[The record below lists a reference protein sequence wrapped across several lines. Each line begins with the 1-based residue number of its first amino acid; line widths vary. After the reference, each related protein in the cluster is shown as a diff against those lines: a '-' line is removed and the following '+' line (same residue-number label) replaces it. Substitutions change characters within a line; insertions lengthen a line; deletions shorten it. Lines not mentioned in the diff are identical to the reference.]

1 MLKGGLM
8 LHSTA
13 DQHTTK
19 NCTPWDLWEDYTP
32 TQKANLKQFAMASF
46 DALQVI
52 QSDNI
57 PSTGFSGPGK
67 SARVLWIT
75 ARVHHCGHISLGWTM
90 AGFLKTRVTL
100 WCVSLSLMLTNL
112 G

>member
-13 DQHTTK
+13 DPHTTK
-19 NCTPWDLWEDYTP
+19 NCTLWDHWEDYTP

-52 QSDNI
+52 
-57 PSTGFSGPGK
+57 
-67 SARVLWIT
+67 
-75 ARVHHCGHISLGWTM
+75 HCLSFRFIFLILSQALVFLDLENRPECCGQQPAFTIVVIQAW
-90 AGFLKTRVTL
+90 AGQWLDSSKPA
-100 WCVSLSLMLTNL
+100 
-112 G
+112 